1 MPDKLTLCRENVPIM
16 SLRGRFPDV
25 IDRCDIRSETAGE
38 SHLAFKTV
46 RAPLGRCGFRFLIG
60 VVRA

>member
-1 MPDKLTLCRENVPIM
+1 M

-25 IDRCDIRSETAGE
+25 IDRCDIRSEQTGE

-46 RAPLGRCGFRFLIG
+46 RAPLGQRGFRF
-60 VVRA
+60 